1 MAIDIDK
8 IISWYTS
15 RFGKITYSMYGSRNG
30 SDGTAD
36 CSGSATTALWY
47 AGASKPSYLYSTITL
62 GGYLAA
68 NGFKRISVNQDW
80 DAKKGDAVLLSWG
93 ADMSQS
99 GGAGGHVGF
108 MLSDTQFI
116 SCDYW
121 TGGEVGTAISQHDW
135 NAYYAN
141 SKPAYIEVW
150 RYTGSTPAPSPAKP
164 KSYNDKFRAIGG
176 GYSFEKTIFH
186 ADTVFDYAGVWQM
199 GDYRTVNGNKADF
212 SKSDNGLPLPMF
224 TRCDGG
230 DNNNVGVGAKL
241 KMDNGWN
248 TGTVD
253 EYVDNA
259 GPNGYIGIKFG
270 KYGMIYFD
278 SKFAYED

>member
-1 MAIDIDK
+1 MTIDINK

-30 SDGTAD
+30 NDGTAD
-36 CSGSATTALWY
+36 CSGAVTTALYY
-47 AGASKPSYLYSTITL
+47 AGASKPSYLYSTMTL

-68 NGFKRISVNQDW
+68 NGFKRIVQNTDW
-80 DAKKGDAVLLSWG
+80 NAKKGDCVLMSWG

-108 MLSDTQFI
+108 MVSDTQFI

-121 TGGEVGTAISQHDW
+121 TAGQAGTAISQHDW
-135 NAYYAN
+135 NTYYAN
-141 SKPAYIEVW
+141 SNPTYIEVW
-150 RYTGSTPAPSPAKP
+150 RYSGTTPAPIPAKP
-164 KSYNDKFRAIGG
+164 QSYNDKFRAIGG
-176 GYSFEKTIFH
+176 GYSFEKTIFK
-186 ADTVFDYAGVWQM
+186 ADTVFAYAGVWQI
-199 GDYRTVNGNKADF
+199 GDYRTVDGKKADF

-241 KMDNGWN
+241 KMDAGWN
-248 TGTVD
+248 TGTID
-253 EYVDNA
+253 KYIDNA
-259 GPNGYIGIKFG
+259 GANGYIGIKFG

-278 SKFAYED
+278 SKFAYEN

>member
-1 MAIDIDK
+1 MAIDLNK

-36 CSGSATTALWY
+36 CSGAATTALYY
-47 AGASKPSYLYSTITL
+47 AGARKPSYLYSTITL

-68 NGFKRISVNQDW
+68 NGFKRISVNQNW
-80 DAKKGDAVLLSWG
+80 EAKKGDAVLMSWG

-108 MLSDTQFI
+108 MVSDTQFI

-121 TGGEVGTAISQHDW
+121 TAGQAGTAISQHDW

-150 RYTGSTPAPSPAKP
+150 RYSGSTPAPSPSKP

-176 GYSFEKTIFH
+176 GYSFEKTIFK
-186 ADTVFDYAGVWQM
+186 ADTVFAYAGVWQM

-241 KMDNGWN
+241 KMDKGWN

-253 EYVDNA
+253 KYVDNA
-259 GPNGYIGIKFG
+259 GPNGYIGINFG